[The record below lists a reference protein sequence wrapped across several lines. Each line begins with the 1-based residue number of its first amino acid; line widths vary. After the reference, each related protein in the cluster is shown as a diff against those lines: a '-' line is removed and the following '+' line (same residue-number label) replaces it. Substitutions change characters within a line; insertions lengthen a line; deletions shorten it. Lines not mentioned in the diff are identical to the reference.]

1 MSKGWREVA
10 RLGGTGA
17 RYPHVLVDPHGWC
30 LRLGPSSRSDE
41 KYYSSLPMLLHGL
54 VEQTARRRLISL
66 TAVLDLKDLRHEVED
81 VLHSAL
87 KLCHEVLERG
97 GLEEHIRRLETPKS
111 GVTGTDTSCASS
123 PAAAGV
129 QDVGGRTPRRQAV

>member
-10 RLGGTGA
+10 RLGGSGA

-30 LRLGPSSRSDE
+30 LRLGPSDRNE

-54 VEQTARRRLISL
+54 VEQSARRRLL
-66 TAVLDLKDLRHEVED
+66 AVSELRGIRELKQEVED

-87 KLCHEVLERG
+87 TLCHDVLERG
-97 GLEEHIRRLETPKS
+97 GLEEHRRELEA
-111 GVTGTDTSCASS
+111 CRAS
-123 PAAAGV
+123 
-129 QDVGGRTPRRQAV
+129 RTLDG